1 MELLIKNIRI
11 VDSKNDFNGDI
22 YIKNGII
29 ETIGNNLDVKCE
41 TVDGEG
47 LTVLPSF
54 TDLHCHFRFPGQ
66 THKEDMLSGSL
77 AAVRGGY
84 TAVNL
89 MGNTKPICSTNEVLK
104 IVIDEAQRVGLLD
117 VHQVVSITKDFDGE
131 TLDHLDEIKYPIRFI
146 SDDGKGIEKS
156 KVMLD
161 AMMKA
166 KSMGLVVMSHVE
178 HSEIVKNDTRLSEN
192 IMTSRDVALARHTGC
207 HLHVCHVS
215 TKEAMEEIIR
225 AKDRGDMVTCEVA
238 PHHIALTRDE
248 NDYRV
253 NPPIRDI
260 DDVNFLIDAIKN
272 GYVDAIATD
281 HAPHTKEDKE
291 KGAPG
296 LVGLET
302 SFAVCY
308 TNLVEKGHITLSKL
322 SEVMSKNPAKMMGLN
337 AGEIKLGCAGDLCIV
352 DINKEITVD
361 VNEFKSKGRNTP
373 FEGKKLKGE
382 VVMTI
387 KGGKVVYR
395 KGDN

>member
-29 ETIGNNLDVKCE
+29 ETIGNNLNVKCE

-352 DINKEITVD
+352 DINKEIIVD